1 MPKSHN
7 EKKRFSLS
15 DIKGFHFHVGSKKYQ
30 AGIGYQGKNLYLGK
44 IWYYKCLPN
53 VRHASTYVQLHF
65 HSYLVGQYELSSDA
79 ALAYD
84 QALRQLKGWNSLGS
98 NFATN
103 EDHKRMRAME
113 LETTGVEV
121 DFHDVKQYMASAIN
135 EMMLK
140 VREDDLT
147 LDHSDHDIS
156 EDEMMSALLSVK
168 GICFNNKSQKYQADL
183 YYGGK
188 SHYLGKFDTQ
198 SR

>member
-1 MPKSHN
+1 MGPVSN
-7 EKKRFSLS
+7 TTT
-15 DIKGFHFHVGSKKYQ
+15 
-30 AGIGYQGKNLYLGK
+30 
-44 IWYYKCLPN
+44 
-53 VRHASTYVQLHF
+53 RHH
-65 HSYLVGQYELSSDA
+65 
-79 ALAYD
+79 
-84 QALRQLKGWNSLGS
+84 
-98 NFATN
+98 FATN

-156 EDEMMSALLSVK
+156 EDEMMPALLRSVK
-168 GICFNNKSQKYQADL
+168 GICFNNNSQKYQADL
-183 YYGGK
+183 NYGGK